1 VGSLCASSRLV
12 PIAELDIPEL
22 LVKRGVRLTSSPGRW
37 ITVGAS
43 FHEELQDVCAYVL
56 LLLDESG
63 VRSKFFC

>member
-1 VGSLCASSRLV
+1 MGSLCASSRLV
-12 PIAELDIPEL
+12 PIVELDIPEL
-22 LVKRGVRLTSSPGRW
+22 LVKRGVRLTSSPDRW

-63 VRSKFFC
+63 VRSKFSY